1 MKLLI
6 FFLIFI
12 IPQITFAQK
21 VIVLSVNQPP
31 EFGFSV
37 NKTDTTIVKGATIEL
52 GNGLEVF
59 GGTGGYNYHWEP
71 NATLSDS
78 SILYPL
84 ASPLDTTAYIL
95 TVTDENGCS
104 FSVGYTVN
112 VREKA
117 VNAPVETQSQSLQAV
132 LFPNPNDGKFKVRI
146 TGLPVEK
153 IDLTIFDN
161 TGKLV
166 KRQTIHNFTGNHTET
181 LQLIL
186 VSGIYTLHIYSGKEA
201 LSRQFIIN

>member
-1 MKLLI
+1 MKLLN

-59 GGTGGYNYHWEP
+59 GGIGEYIYHWES
-71 NATLSDS
+71 NSNLSDS
-78 SILYPL
+78 TILNPL

-112 VREKA
+112 VREPA
-117 VNAPVETQSQSLQAV
+117 VNAELKAKKDNLQAII
-132 LFPNPNDGKFKVRI
+132 FPNPSDGTFKVKI
-146 TGLPVEK
+146 TGKAVPK
-153 IDLTIFDN
+153 IELLLYTE
-161 TGKLV
+161 TGKP
-166 KRQTIHNFTGNHTET
+166 
-181 LQLIL
+181 
-186 VSGIYTLHIYSGKEA
+186 
-201 LSRQFIIN
+201 

>member
-1 MKLLI
+1 MKLLN

-59 GGTGGYNYHWEP
+59 GGIGEYIYHWES
-71 NATLSDS
+71 NSNLSDS
-78 SILYPL
+78 TILNPL

-112 VREKA
+112 VREPA
-117 VNAPVETQSQSLQAV
+117 VNAELKAKKDNLQAII
-132 LFPNPNDGKFKVRI
+132 FPNPSDGTFKVKI
-146 TGLPVEK
+146 TGKAVPK
-153 IDLTIFDN
+153 IELLLYTE
-161 TGKLV
+161 TGELL
-166 KRQTIHNFTGNHTET
+166 RQQAVIHFTGEHTET
-181 LQLIL
+181 FRLNR
-186 VSGIYTLHIYSGKEA
+186 VSGVYTLQIVAGEERI
-201 LSRQFIIN
+201 SRQFIIH